1 MSSCVVQVLQL
12 RSAQSDE
19 SLQCLCAQ
27 VFQRLARAPAPARM
41 DRPRGTWKHPAA
53 RQESLDGRKDLRR
66 CVRCGVQSYIRKVGC
81 VVFGCVAY
89 YMNKPVEKRQSPW
102 KRGRGAVYTPQ
113 EWYQKM
119 SWVEEKAIR
128 SSLQEPDSDSESEK
142 GDAEAASASKPD
154 TPVIDVDS
162 SDEQSLDEIP
172 DALAWLNIKIEP
184 PAEKAAA
191 EEAPAEE
198 TPAEKASA
206 EEAPAEEAP
215 GKAPAEEAEAMD
227 ADTEDVA
234 NEPQRKRIRRKR
246 PQPVPVPKVR
256 PMNILG
262 APEAPDADTNAAE
275 APTEETGNVQAEAP
289 PSEETGTAQ
298 PAASSSTGDQG
309 WTAEEWELSTEAVR
323 ASNKKGSKGR
333 KRKLQL
339 YERFRSLKGHRP

>member
-1 MSSCVVQVLQL
+1 MSSCVAQVLQL

-53 RQESLDGRKDLRR
+53 RQEPLDGRKDLRR
-66 CVRCGVQSYIRKVGC
+66 CVRCGFQSYIRKVGC
-81 VVFGCVAY
+81 VVFGCAAY

-102 KRGRGAVYTPQ
+102 KRGRGESTSVYTPQ

-154 TPVIDVDS
+154 VPVIDVDS

-184 PAEKAAA
+184 PAEEAAA

-215 GKAPAEEAEAMD
+215 GKAPAEEAEAMN

-246 PQPVPVPKVR
+246 PPQPVPVPKMR
-256 PMNILG
+256 PMNILDVAPSEESAPG

-289 PSEETGTAQ
+289 PPEETGTAQ
-298 PAASSSTGDQG
+298 PAAEVPSSSTGDSG
-309 WTAEEWELSTEAVR
+309 LD
-323 ASNKKGSKGR
+323 GR
-333 KRKLQL
+333 RM
-339 YERFRSLKGHRP
+339 GAMD

>member
-1 MSSCVVQVLQL
+1 MAQVLQL

-41 DRPRGTWKHPAA
+41 DRPRRTWKHPAA

-66 CVRCGVQSYIRKVGC
+66 CVRCGFQSYIRKVGC

-102 KRGRGAVYTPQ
+102 KRGRGESTSVYTPQ

-154 TPVIDVDS
+154 VPVIDVGS
-162 SDEQSLDEIP
+162 SDEQSLGEIP
-172 DALAWLNIKIEP
+172 DAL
-184 PAEKAAA
+184 AAA

-246 PQPVPVPKVR
+246 PPQPVPVPKLR
-256 PMNILG
+256 PMNILDV
-262 APEAPDADTNAAE
+262 A
-275 APTEETGNVQAEAP
+275 
-289 PSEETGTAQ
+289 PSEESAPGA
-298 PAASSSTGDQG
+298 PVPWPG
-309 WTAEEWELSTEAVR
+309 VR
-323 ASNKKGSKGR
+323 GSGMS
-333 KRKLQL
+333 Q
-339 YERFRSLKGHRP
+339 S